1 MFTGIVEEKGRVMEI
16 EYKSAQSIQLSIAAE
31 KVVTDVSLG
40 DSIAINGICLTV
52 TQFSNEHF
60 QVDVM
65 PETMKATSLAN
76 LSVGSELNLE
86 RSMSATGRFGGHFVT
101 GHVDYTGE
109 IMRRESMEN
118 AIYYD
123 IYMKSA
129 DMSLYIMK
137 GSVAVDGVSLTIFAV
152 DDERKQLTISL
163 IPHTVSETV
172 LGDKSVGDLVNIEAD
187 MLAKL
192 VHKQTKV
199 GNQDVSNN

>member
-31 KVVTDVSLG
+31 KVVTDVSIG

>member
-31 KVVTDVSLG
+31 KVVTDVSIG

-137 GSVAVDGVSLTIFAV
+137 GSV
-152 DDERKQLTISL
+152 
-163 IPHTVSETV
+163 
-172 LGDKSVGDLVNIEAD
+172 
-187 MLAKL
+187 
-192 VHKQTKV
+192 
-199 GNQDVSNN
+199 